1 MKTRKNAHT
10 DNDTHFK
17 IGDQERAFA
26 TAEMYTALNFEVTKP
41 TSYDGGK
48 NFEFTV
54 SRES

>member
-1 MKTRKNAHT
+1 MKDVKKV

-26 TAEMYTALNFEVTKP
+26 TAEFYTELNFEVTKP
-41 TSYDGGK
+41 QSFDGGK